1 MRFIFVF
8 ILRASHAL
16 RFVHKIKC
24 SQRLIYAHEIT
35 NEMTTVGCVG
45 VCVCVQCTLYNVHDV
60 VTAVVSSISTGEY
73 NCIFGGSDVGCTR
86 QSATVHSCTI
96 ASWMLSMLGVYFSRF
111 VAMCTTKKK
120 KNNKR
125 LWQSLP
131 YIWHSF
137 AFCHFCRESVY

>member
-45 VCVCVQCTLYNVHDV
+45 VCVCAMYIVQCAWCGN
-60 VTAVVSSISTGEY
+60 
-73 NCIFGGSDVGCTR
+73 GGCVG
-86 QSATVHSCTI
+86 H
-96 ASWMLSMLGVYFSRF
+96 
-111 VAMCTTKKK
+111 
-120 KNNKR
+120 
-125 LWQSLP
+125 
-131 YIWHSF
+131 
-137 AFCHFCRESVY
+137 

>member
-45 VCVCVQCTLYNVHDV
+45 VCVCAMYIVQC
-60 VTAVVSSISTGEY
+60 A
-73 NCIFGGSDVGCTR
+73 
-86 QSATVHSCTI
+86 
-96 ASWMLSMLGVYFSRF
+96 
-111 VAMCTTKKK
+111 
-120 KNNKR
+120 
-125 LWQSLP
+125 
-131 YIWHSF
+131 
-137 AFCHFCRESVY
+137 